1 MAEQNLI
8 LNIVTF
14 SPPKAKQDF
23 SFFAEKKEGF
33 FPIAKHEFPLNI
45 NDIIDKSITDTA
57 EFLYTDFSAT
67 KVKTKFNFQ
76 KGKLKTEMEKEY
88 RKAMYDWAKENYQ
101 GLTDK
106 EIATTLGFSRLDILL
121 K

>member
-1 MAEQNLI
+1 MKLNEDEVFTFVKKQIEQ
-8 LNIVTF
+8 F
-14 SPPKAKQDF
+14 HKADG
-23 SFFAEKKEGF
+23 E
-33 FPIAKHEFPLNI
+33 
-45 NDIIDKSITDTA
+45 
-57 EFLYTDFSAT
+57 T

-121 K
+121 R